1 MRDKIYGLIL
11 GNAIGDAMGI
21 STEFMRENEAA
32 CRYGFRYLEY
42 SDIVSDRHRGRFRRG
57 DFTDDTDQMLLILN
71 NLIKYK
77 LQPNIL
83 EFADDLL
90 RWANTGAA
98 EFGDNVGWGIG
109 ATVSAVIETPYFL
122 QDPHKAAKDMWEKAK
137 RGPAANGAVMRTSV
151 LGAPYFWDSTKVASQ
166 TLDFCLV
173 THADHRCQASCVATT
188 LAISSILAGRDDVG
202 TIVAECHQNALLY
215 IEKDN
220 EKEEFSDYLTK
231 FTLSELQLGDS
242 PKIGYT
248 LKTVGSAFWAFKNAH
263 LGFRIAMMRIF
274 QQGGD
279 ADTNGAVAGAL
290 LGCLLGY
297 TKIPK
302 SWIDNLIHKD
312 YLLQQAEHLCQLMG
326 L

>member
-231 FTLSELQLGDS
+231 FTLSELQLHPQDGWICILGVQ
-242 PKIGYT
+242 KCT
-248 LKTVGSAFWAFKNAH
+248 
-263 LGFRIAMMRIF
+263 LGF
-274 QQGGD
+274 QNCYD
-279 ADTNGAVAGAL
+279 ANFPTRRR
-290 LGCLLGY
+290 C
-297 TKIPK
+297 
-302 SWIDNLIHKD
+302 
-312 YLLQQAEHLCQLMG
+312 
-326 L
+326 